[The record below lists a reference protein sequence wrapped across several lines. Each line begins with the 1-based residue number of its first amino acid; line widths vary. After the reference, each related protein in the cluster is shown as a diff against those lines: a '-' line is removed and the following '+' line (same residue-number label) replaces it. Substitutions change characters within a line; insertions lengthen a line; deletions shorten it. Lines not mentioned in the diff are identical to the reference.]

1 MARCSALKRGS
12 RPISAMSRGRG
23 RARRSRR
30 GCERRPRRHDH
41 DPSERAIA
49 SPRSSVREE
58 HRLAVGGP
66 EVEEEVA
73 HDLTRL
79 RVKGP
84 EGLVHEQDF
93 GVADQ
98 HLCQRHAL
106 ALPAREQCR

>member
-1 MARCSALKRGS
+1 M
-12 RPISAMSRGRG
+12 M
-23 RARRSRR
+23 RAAGPADITTTRS
-30 GCERRPRRHDH
+30 E
-41 DPSERAIA
+41 SAIA
-49 SPRSSVREE
+49 SSEIVRDEQ

-73 HDLTRL
+73 HDLPRL
-79 RVKGP
+79 RVERA

-106 ALPAREQCR
+106 ALPAREHVRIAVA